1 MSIYY
6 YSYKR
11 NNTDYKMKSK
21 LILDIEEDDLNL
33 FKKQY
38 IHLADLHDEIEKLFE
53 EGDQIDKRKKKLY
66 NDWKEKINFLIDM
79 YNARS
84 KFKTYNRVK

>member
-1 MSIYY
+1 
-6 YSYKR
+6 
-11 NNTDYKMKSK
+11 MKSK

-53 EGDQIDKRKKKLY
+53 EGNRMDKRKKKLY

>member
-1 MSIYY
+1 
-6 YSYKR
+6 
-11 NNTDYKMKSK
+11 MKSK

-53 EGDQIDKRKKKLY
+53 EGGQIDKRKKKLY